1 MVYRSLV
8 FFDPSHSPRGSG
20 FDWGSLPKGG
30 LVVDVGGGV
39 GTVTSVLAKALPD
52 LHFVIQDRAAVIE
65 DGIKVR
71 PIARGSLSGLV
82 TRCHVDMAGGTPRIH

>member
-1 MVYRSLV
+1 MVYRAPC
-8 FFDPSHSPRGSG
+8 FFDPSHLPRRSG

-39 GTVTSVLAKALPD
+39 GTVITVLAKALPY
-52 LHFVIQDRAAVIE
+52 LQFIIQDRPAVIE

-71 PIARGSLSGLV
+71 PV
-82 TRCHVDMAGGTPRIH
+82 V